1 MTRRRIVP
9 QRRFYAPRTRTRDD
23 SWRRREGES
32 IPVKRATCPRANG
45 PPLVSCAAG
54 DSSLTCRS
62 RWIASGRAAHGATGQ
77 TDHGDRE
84 RPAAHV
90 DEERTTVQLRRH
102 GGVITTGIRTLL
114 SLGPAQS
121 SDSDVPGCQGPD
133 TPSRNVRTTEP
144 STSTITSM
152 HPKTWFSAFEPLQP
166 VVYSISVPSDDQ

>member
-23 SWRRREGES
+23 SWPRREGGS
-32 IPVKRATCPRANG
+32 IPVKRATCPRAYG

-84 RPAAHV
+84 RRAAHV
-90 DEERTTVQLRRH
+90 DEERTTVQLRKRGRH
-102 GGVITTGIRTLL
+102 HNRDPDLL